1 MTYDKYRG
9 RFNVSIHAPA
19 KGATLAAQ
27 YGIGNYTG
35 FNPRSREG
43 SDNMTPFPPIP
54 DTPFQSTLP
63 RRERHVCSCN
73 GYYVEDVSIH
83 APAKGATVNS
93 WIICNVGCH
102 VSIHAPA
109 KGATIM
115 RGKHRFI
122 DLFQSTLPRRE
133 RRVNALAYAFN
144 MDVSIHAPAKGAT

>member
-1 MTYDKYRG
+1 
-9 RFNVSIHAPA
+9 
-19 KGATLAAQ
+19 
-27 YGIGNYTG
+27 
-35 FNPRSREG
+35 
-43 SDNMTPFPPIP
+43 MTPFPPIP

-133 RRVNALAYAFN
+133 RPNIMSALDISSARFN
-144 MDVSIHAPAKGAT
+144 PRSREGSDETSRSRLLHTCCFNPRSREGSDR